1 MSKDDG
7 YKISEGQ
14 ADAGQV
20 GQVRKR
26 SLAPQAQATRAMTA
40 EEQKAWENQK
50 AEAYNNRPNKA
61 PPQVSARDYENE
73 IPVVNEGLILALRLV
88 YLEKYRTTCKCTD
101 SEIVEICREWDT
113 AECRISEMHYRDNRD
128 EEGD

>member
-1 MSKDDG
+1 MEQK
-7 YKISEGQ
+7 KPWP
-14 ADAGQV
+14 DAGIA
-20 GQVRKR
+20 GQKA
-26 SLAPQAQATRAMTA
+26 SQTQGQATRAMTA
-40 EEQKAWENQK
+40 EEQKAWANQK

-61 PPQVSARDYENE
+61 PPQVRAEEYENE
-73 IPVVNEGLILALRLV
+73 VPVVNEGMILALRLV